1 MVLGLGLSDHLGG
14 QRINAVVLTV
24 MVDVMVDCAARGLQL
39 VEFSL
44 YLI

>member
-14 QRINAVVLTV
+14 RSINAVVLTV
-24 MVDVMVDCAARGLQL
+24 MVDCAARDLQL